1 MRARQ
6 NLRNRSNE
14 DWIAASC
21 HAFNTT
27 LTGEILDGW
36 KLQGYLRQDSRCIN
50 KFFRLLE
57 SAIAHAK
64 VEDVFF
70 TALWLEW
77 GFLDA
82 AWAKYPEAGETSR

>member
-6 NLRNRSNE
+6 NLRNLSNE

-36 KLQGYLRQDSRCIN
+36 KLQGYPRQDYRCIN
-50 KFFRLLE
+50 KFFRPFE
-57 SAIAHAK
+57 SAIAHAR
-64 VEDVFF
+64 VEDGFCK
-70 TALWLEW
+70 ALRLEW

-82 AWAKYPEAGETSR
+82 AWAKYPEAGETS